1 MVETFIVRISDQK
14 VPINVPAENIKV
26 RTTDTESA
34 ANMSV
39 DIHEEITGDEI
50 GEPALMTTEKFI
62 DTFATNRGYVLE
74 VIKC

>member
-14 VPINVPAENIKV
+14 APINVPAENIKV

-39 DIHEEITGDEI
+39 DIYEEITGEEI
-50 GEPALMTTEKFI
+50 GEPVLMTTEKFV
-62 DTFATNRGYVLE
+62 DTFATDSGYVLE
-74 VIKC
+74 IIRC